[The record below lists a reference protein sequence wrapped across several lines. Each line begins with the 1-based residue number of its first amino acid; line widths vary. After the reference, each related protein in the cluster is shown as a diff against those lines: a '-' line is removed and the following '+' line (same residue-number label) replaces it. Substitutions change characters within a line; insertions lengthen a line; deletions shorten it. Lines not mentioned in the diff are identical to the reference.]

1 LAAFFIELF
10 PGVCYNSCGGIN
22 KQMLKE
28 FHLKNFKSWADTKP
42 VHLAPLTGFFGANS
56 SGKTSLLQAL
66 LMLKQTVEST
76 DRKRPLNT
84 GDDRSFTDLGNILDI
99 IYGHNHNQSIGI
111 QLSWGLSESEYI
123 TANDPEKKDE
133 KLFDVKGLHFETI
146 IGEEES
152 GAVTRKFSY
161 SLDNRMVFGME
172 KEKQNYRL
180 LSKNYKPKR
189 IRGRGWPLPA
199 PVKCYG
205 FPDEVFGYYQN
216 LGFLNQFVLAF
227 EYLFKHV
234 AYLGPLRE
242 YPHRSY
248 LWTQDSPEDV
258 GRKGELAIP
267 ALLASAQKPI
277 SNGKGVRPTSIGERV
292 SHWLKEMKLIDS
304 YELKPIA
311 PHRHDYEMKVKKN
324 PVSPEVFI
332 TDVGFGVS
340 QVLPVVVLCY
350 HMPEGS
356 IILLEQPEIHLHPSV
371 QAALAD
377 LFIEVVS
384 RRDIQIILESHSE
397 HLLRRIQRRIAE
409 RSIDSGQVSLYFCK
423 MEKDASNLEKLQMDE
438 FGNISNWP
446 PDFFGDELGDSYALL
461 QAEMARTRA

>member
-1 LAAFFIELF
+1 
-10 PGVCYNSCGGIN
+10 
-22 KQMLKE
+22 MLTE
-28 FHLKNFKSWADTKP
+28 FYLKNFKSWADTKP
-42 VHLAPLTGFFGANS
+42 VHLAPLTGFFGVNS

-84 GDDRSFTDLGNILDI
+84 GDDRSLADLGNILDI
-99 IYGHNHNQSIGI
+99 IYGHNNKRFIDIG
-111 QLSWGLSESEYI
+111 LSWELSKSGYI
-123 TANDPEKKDE
+123 TANDPEKKNE
-133 KLFDVKGLHFETI
+133 KLFEAGNLHFETS
-146 IGEEES
+146 IGEEDS
-152 GAVTRKFSY
+152 RTVTRKFSY
-161 SLDNRMVFGME
+161 FLENQMAFGME
-172 KEKQNYRL
+172 KEKQDYRL
-180 LSKNYKPKR
+180 LSKNYIPKR
-189 IRGRGWPLPA
+189 IKGRAWPLPD

-227 EYLFKHV
+227 EYLFKHM

-248 LWTQDSPEDV
+248 LWAQESPEDV

-267 ALLASAQKPI
+267 ALLASAKKPI
-277 SNGKGVRPTSIGERV
+277 SFGKGVPRTTVEERV

-304 YELKPIA
+304 YKLQPIA
-311 PHRHDYEMKVKKN
+311 NHRRDYEMKVKKN
-324 PVSPEVFI
+324 PTSPEVFI

-350 HMPEGS
+350 HMPNNS
-356 IILLEQPEIHLHPSV
+356 ILLLEQPEIHLHPSV

-377 LFIEVVS
+377 LLIEVVS
-384 RRDIQIILESHSE
+384 KRNIQIILESHSE

-409 RSIDSGQVSLYFCK
+409 QKIDSEQVSLYFCK
-423 MEKDASNLEKLQMDE
+423 MENDASSMEKLQMDE

-461 QAEMARTRA
+461 QAEINRTSRL